1 MIEAHGLTKDYGDKR
16 AVDDLSFTVEPG
28 VVTGQLQE
36 TVEAQELFMT
46 LGDPSPSG
54 LYEVAA
60 WLLAPAPDDF
70 STPAQDDSVD
80 LEEPEDPSTS

>member
-1 MIEAHGLTKDYGDKR
+1 MVCELEERSIRETSQLTGWSDFKR
-16 AVDDLSFTVEPG
+16 CRAE
-28 VVTGQLQE
+28 
-36 TVEAQELFMT
+36 
-46 LGDPSPSG
+46 PSG